1 MAEGINI
8 LLAVNSP
15 KIVKQLRDQLQLTS
29 LKILSIINAE
39 SLESV
44 LAYPDKQNID
54 VLLVDVAYA
63 LPDLSNNFQLIQ
75 DHYPDKPLVALIDI
89 KDFETSR
96 QVVTQGA
103 HGFVSNSE
111 IISSILECVIL
122 QAMDRINTRIQLHE
136 SARQVKN
143 LMDNLPGIAYRCK
156 NDPDWTMEFISA
168 GCRQLT
174 GYDSEDLLL
183 NNKLSFNDLI
193 HPDDRQMV
201 NQDIQKANSEKRQFQ
216 LEYRISDCRKSGEM
230 GMGTGKPD
238 HKQPGRSN
246 T

>member
-8 LLAVNSP
+8 LLAANSP
-15 KIVKQLRDQLQLTS
+15 KIVNQLRDQLKLTS
-29 LKILSIINAE
+29 LKILSIITAE
-39 SLESV
+39 SLEKV
-44 LAYPDKQNID
+44 VAYPDRQNID
-54 VLLVDVAYA
+54 VLMVDVDYA

-103 HGFVSNSE
+103 HGFVSKSE

-122 QAMDRINTRIQLHE
+122 QAMDRINTRVQLHE
-136 SARQVKN
+136 STRQIKN

-156 NDPDWTMEFISA
+156 NDQDWTMEFISA

-174 GYDSEDLLL
+174 GYDCEDLLF
-183 NNKLSFNDLI
+183 NKKLSFSDLI

-201 NQDIQKANSEKRQFQ
+201 SQDIQKANTEKRQFQ
-216 LEYRISDCRKSGEM
+216 LEYRIITADNQLKWVWEQ
-230 GMGTGKPD
+230 GKPD
-238 HKQPGRSN
+238 KKQPGRSDP
-246 T
+246 